1 MNSDRELLI
10 TLLGTTVIFFL
21 LVGFIIAFVF
31 YFRQKQI
38 QNKLEKESMKDT
50 FEKELLLAQI
60 EVQEQTLHHIS
71 QELHDNIGQ
80 ILSLVKINLNSISG
94 QEDHPAIQKIHSTK
108 MLVGKALNDLRSL
121 SKTLDA
127 NYVLRSKL
135 SEAIIFE
142 LGYIEQ
148 AIGCKTQLLV
158 EGAERMLSPQQ
169 QIVVFR
175 ITQEVLNNAIK
186 HARAETISVTLTFTK
201 THFQLMIKDDGQGFE
216 TGRTVQNNVFEQ
228 GAGLVNM
235 EKRAAL
241 IGAKFEL
248 ESTLG
253 LGTTVILRV

>member
-1 MNSDRELLI
+1 MNSDREILI

-38 QNKLEKESMKDT
+38 QNKSEKESMQDA
-50 FEKELLLAQI
+50 FEKELLRAQI
-60 EVQEQTLHHIS
+60 EVQEQTLNHIS

-80 ILSLVKINLNSISG
+80 ILSLVKINLNNING
-94 QEDHPAIQKIHSTK
+94 QEDHPANQKINSTK

-135 SEAIIFE
+135 SEAIQFE

-186 HARAETISVTLTFTK
+186 HANAENISVTLTFTND
-201 THFQLMIKDDGQGFE
+201 TFQLVIKDDGQGFDAD
-216 TGRTVQNNVFEQ
+216 RIKQNTVYEQ

-235 EKRAAL
+235 KMRAGL
-241 IGAKFEL
+241 IGASFKL
-248 ESTLG
+248 TSTPG
-253 LGTTVILRV
+253 LGTLVTLRV